1 MWHATTS
8 GPGGELAA
16 DGYRSTSAGKF
27 PEPPIYAEG
36 LAAGRYLDNARE
48 RDSPRS
54 VLSCHRRRWDAFAG
68 VWPDSIKMPA

>member
-27 PEPPIYAEG
+27 PEPPIYAEVWP
-36 LAAGRYLDNARE
+36 LVAFDNAK
-48 RDSPRS
+48 DSTGYRS
-54 VLSCHRRRWDAFAG
+54 KDPSH
-68 VWPDSIKMPA
+68 